1 MTDLF
6 FQCMGAVCPSAVI
19 GAAVLVLSAVR
30 AAGKRRS

>member
-1 MTDLF
+1 MAVF
-6 FQCMGAVCPSAVI
+6 FAQCIGAVCPSVVI